1 MNPEPISPKD
11 WDELI
16 ARLPN
21 AHLLQTWEWGQVK
34 TQVGWTPQTFIW
46 RNDDQRICAAALV
59 LARELRMGGLSARLK
74 LLYIPR
80 GPLLDWNDSV
90 LRNRVIS
97 DLEAYGRK
105 IGAMFVKMDPEVIF
119 AWGQPG
125 SPDEQKLP
133 LGHEIKQE
141 LSKAGW
147 HFSTDQI
154 QFRNTVVLDLSGSE
168 ADWLTRMKQKTRYN
182 LRLAQK
188 KGVSVRRG
196 TSGDFSLLYRM
207 YAETSVRDGFVIRPQ
222 GYYETVW
229 RSFMARD
236 MACPLIAEVEGE
248 PVAAVFVFWFAGR
261 AWYIYGMSRDLH
273 REKMPNYVLQWEAM
287 RLAKEKGCE
296 SYDLWGA
303 PELFDESDSMWGV
316 YRFKEGLGGRVVRS
330 LGAWD
335 YPIRGFWYN
344 LYTRCLPKILDWMR
358 NCGKARTRQEVSL

>member
-1 MNPEPISPKD
+1 MNTEPISPKD

-34 TQVGWTPQTFIW
+34 AQFGWMPETFIW
-46 RNDDQRICAAALV
+46 RDESQQVCATALV
-59 LARELRMGGLSARLK
+59 LKRELGLRGFSANLK

-80 GPLLDWNDSV
+80 GPLLDWNNSA
-90 LRNRVIS
+90 LRERVIG
-97 DLEAYGRK
+97 DLKAYGRK
-105 IGAMFVKMDPEVIF
+105 IGAMFVKMDPEVIL
-119 AWGQPG
+119 ALGQPG
-125 SPDEQKLP
+125 TADDQIQP
-133 LGHEIKQE
+133 LGREIEKE
-141 LSKAGW
+141 LSRTGW
-147 HFSTDQI
+147 HYSTDQI
-154 QFRNTVVLDLSGSE
+154 QFRNTVMLDLRGSE

-222 GYYETVW
+222 SYYETVW
-229 RSFMARD
+229 RGFMARD

-248 PVAAVFVFWFAGR
+248 PVAAVFVFWFAAH

-287 RLAKEKGCE
+287 RLANEKGCVT
-296 SYDLWGA
+296 YDLWGA
-303 PELFDESDSMWGV
+303 PESFDESDSMWGV

-335 YPIRGFWYN
+335 YPIRPFWFN
-344 LYTRCLPKILDWMR
+344 MYTRLLPRILNWMR
-358 NCGKARTRQEVSL
+358 NRGKARTRQEISL